1 VAIKAETSQPKWYLV
16 RTRQHKE
23 AFVNDT
29 LCKVCAGT
37 FLPLLRIKQ
46 WQWGRLANKVGP
58 LFPCYLFIHL
68 DLTAQYYTVQ
78 RTPGVVGLVSAGTEP
93 IEVQQCI
100 VDEIKRRAANGIVE
114 VSPQTLRTGE
124 SVELMQGPLRGISG
138 IFERYLSG
146 PQRVTLLVQLLG
158 AASVRVVAP
167 TEMVARSRDNCT

>member
-1 VAIKAETSQPKWYLV
+1 MATKAETSQPKWYLV

-23 AFVNDT
+23 AVVNDT
-29 LCKVCAGT
+29 LCKVCAAT
-37 FLPLLRIKQ
+37 FLPLWRTKQ
-46 WQWGRLANKVGP
+46 WQWGKLANKVGP

-68 DLTAQYYTVQ
+68 DLTAQYYAIQ
-78 RTPGVVGLVSAGTEP
+78 RTPGVVGLVCAGTEP
-93 IEVQQCI
+93 LEVQQYI
-100 VDEIKRRAANGIVE
+100 IDEVKRRATNGIVE
-114 VSPQTLRTGE
+114 VSPKTLRTGE

-167 TEMVARSRDNCT
+167 TQMVARSRDNRI